1 MARHEYAHPRHP
13 LPGSDRNRPLRRGRA
28 SQGPPTRPLE
38 GHRPHP
44 IPTHDKGR

>member
-13 LPGSDRNRPLRRGRA
+13 LPGLDRNRPFRRSHA
-28 SQGPPTRPLE
+28 AQSPPTRPRD
-38 GHRPHP
+38 GHRPRP

>member
-1 MARHEYAHPRHP
+1 MARHENAHSRHS
-13 LPGSDRNRPLRRGRA
+13 LPGSDRNRPHKRSHA
-28 SQGPPTRPLE
+28 SQSPPTRPHD